1 MNNFIPVY
9 CPKGNSNSL
18 YKYDKDTISDWCKK
32 FAPVFHSKMPT
43 LMPTINF
50 NSDERHT
57 DETVA
62 KILGT
67 L

>member
-1 MNNFIPVY
+1 MNNSIPFY

-32 FAPVFHSKMPT
+32 FPPVFHSKMPT
-43 LMPTINF
+43 LMPAINF
-50 NSDERHT
+50 NSDELHT
-57 DETVA
+57 DETVV